1 MRNIRERPRR
11 PAWFLLLPAMALA
24 VAACSANA
32 TEDDAAEAAA
42 DVGAEDDEGGSE
54 GSDESDT
61 AEVEDRE
68 PVTLEFFN
76 FTAGADHE
84 DKLAAIIDEFETAN
98 PHITIDAKNAGF
110 EEYFTQLQTRI
121 AGGVAPDTFEL
132 NYENFVS
139 YAGSGSLLDLEA
151 AAPGTID
158 PSVYFPRAY
167 DAFNHEGTQYGL
179 PESFSVVVL
188 YYNERLFDEAGLDYP
203 DETWTWEDEQEAAEE
218 ITALGD
224 DIWGVYQPIQFF
236 EFYKALAQSGGEFFS
251 PDGTEATFNGPE
263 GVEAASW
270 LVDKVEETM
279 PSEAQRGGQGDDI
292 LFQSGRLGMW
302 HTGIWMFGV
311 LEEMEDPWNIAVEP
325 GNTTRASHFFANAA
339 VASSTTEH
347 PEESAAWLQHL
358 ASSEVTVQQRL
369 EGNWE
374 LPAVF
379 DESLLAPYLEQSPPA
394 NRQAV
399 FDSLDAVVVP
409 PVVEKQQQLQDT
421 VTQALERAVLG
432 QVDVATAL
440 DEAASDVNGLLE

>member
-1 MRNIRERPRR
+1 MHRYRDRSRR
-11 PAWFLLLPAMALA
+11 SAWLLLLPALALIA
-24 VAACSANA
+24 TACSSP
-32 TEDDAAEAAA
+32 TP
-42 DVGAEDDEGGSE
+42 DDEPGEPAASGGGSE
-54 GSDESDT
+54 GGSDSEEEGDPDE
-61 AEVEDRE
+61 AGDRD
-68 PVTLEFFN
+68 PVTIEFFN
-76 FTAGADHE
+76 FTAGPDHE
-84 DKLAAIIDEFETAN
+84 EKLAAIIDDFESDN
-98 PHITIDAKNAGF
+98 PHITIDARNAGF

-121 AGGVAPDTFEL
+121 AGGVGPDTFEL

-139 YAGSGSLLDLEA
+139 YAASGALLDLEA

-167 DAFNHEGTQYGL
+167 DAFNYEDVQFGL

-203 DETWTWEDEQEAAEE
+203 DSTWTWEDEQEAAEA

-236 EFYKALAQSGGEFFS
+236 EFYKALAQNGGEFFS
-251 PDGTEATFNGPE
+251 DDGTEAIFNSPE
-263 GVEAASW
+263 GIEAASW
-270 LVDKVEETM
+270 LVDKVEHTM
-279 PSEAQRGGQGDDI
+279 PSEAQRGGQGDDV

-311 LEEMEDPWNIAVEP
+311 LADMEDGWDIAVEP
-325 GNTTRASHFFANAA
+325 GNTTQASHFFANAA
-339 VASSTTEH
+339 VASSTTDH
-347 PEESAAWLQHL
+347 PAEAAAWLQHL
-358 ASSEVTVQQRL
+358 ASSEVTVEQRL

-409 PVVEKQQQLQDT
+409 PVIERQQELQDT

-440 DEAASDVNGLLE
+440 DQAARDVNGLLE